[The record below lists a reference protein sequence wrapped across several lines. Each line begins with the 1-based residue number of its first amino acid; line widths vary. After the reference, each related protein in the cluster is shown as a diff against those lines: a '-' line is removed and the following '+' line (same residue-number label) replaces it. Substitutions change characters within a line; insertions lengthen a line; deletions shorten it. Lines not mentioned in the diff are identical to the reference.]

1 MHRNEIVNEPGI
13 FDREYWQED
22 LGPAFRRLMKI
33 FWFTMIAGTALYLL
47 VVYLLLP

>member
-22 LGPAFRRLMKI
+22 LGPAFRRLMKFI
-33 FWFTMIAGTALYLL
+33 WFTMVAGTALYL
-47 VVYLLLP
+47 VVAYLIMP